1 MIAVASGGMEL
12 KMETVSM
19 CLRGQL
25 VAVGMHE
32 INSWYNNYGLFQ
44 HFFLHY
50 CLLPLELE
58 DETTFY
64 MTGNLVLLPC
74 LVCF

>member
-44 HFFLHY
+44 HFFFT
-50 CLLPLELE
+50 LLFV
-58 DETTFY
+58 TFRIRR
-64 MTGNLVLLPC
+64 
-74 LVCF
+74 